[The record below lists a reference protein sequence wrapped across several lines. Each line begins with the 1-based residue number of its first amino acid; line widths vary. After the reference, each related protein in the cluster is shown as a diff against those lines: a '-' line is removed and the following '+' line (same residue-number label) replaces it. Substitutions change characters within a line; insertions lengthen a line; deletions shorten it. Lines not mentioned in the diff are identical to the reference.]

1 MWCVCYKN
9 TLKMIRKFIHKTL
22 SLLRM
27 GKGWFQQLVSSLIE
41 AGRTISYVETV
52 NPSQADSLHKAIK
65 EIDFAFLRKQ
75 YELTVRQ
82 SLKKLNLKKV
92 KLAIDGTEDPYWGKN
107 GSFNTRAKVH
117 VKSEESWQYISLAI
131 VEPQFIPLMSIPY
144 RQIDDLDEITID
156 LIKYAKTLPFE
167 INLVLFDRGFYHAKL
182 IDFLENK
189 RGGKPTPYLIF
200 VPKNSKIKGYL
211 AQSKKQINSFEHQMN
226 YFQEKS
232 KWRPITKIVTCMAIG
247 KDKNGKPID
256 WPFATNQKASLNLVR
271 EYRKRWNIETGFR
284 IHDEAKVKT
293 KSSNPLIRYFYH
305 LLSMVLIL
313 CWRIQNS
320 VRGYLVFKR
329 FLRIVEFALRE
340 QISTAPT

>member
-1 MWCVCYKN
+1 
-9 TLKMIRKFIHKTL
+9 MIRQFIHKTL

-27 GKGWFQQLVSSLIE
+27 GNNWFQRVISSLIE

-52 NPSQADSLHKAIK
+52 SPSQADSLHKAIK
-65 EIDFAFLRKQ
+65 EVDFSFLRRQFELVVRKVLKQ
-75 YELTVRQ
+75 
-82 SLKKLNLKKV
+82 LNFKKV
-92 KLAIDGTEDPYWGKN
+92 KLAIDGTEDPYWGRN

-131 VEPQFIPLMSIPY
+131 VEPYFVPLMSIPY
-144 RQIDDLDEITID
+144 RQIDDLDEITIN

-167 INLVLFDRGFYHAKL
+167 IDLVLFDRGFYHAKL

-200 VPKNSKIKGYL
+200 VPKNNKTKQYL
-211 AQSKKQINSFEHQMN
+211 AMSEDKVNSFEHQMN
-226 YFQEKS
+226 YTQEKS
-232 KWRPITKIVTCMAIG
+232 KWRPITKIVTYMGIG
-247 KDKNGKPID
+247 KDKNGIPID
-256 WPFATNQKASLNLVR
+256 WPFATNQKVSLNLVR

-284 IHDEAKVKT
+284 IHDESKVKT

-305 LLSMVLIL
+305 LFSMVLIL
-313 CWRIQNS
+313 CWR
-320 VRGYLVFKR
+320 VRNLMKGHEVFKR

-340 QISTAPT
+340 QILTAPT